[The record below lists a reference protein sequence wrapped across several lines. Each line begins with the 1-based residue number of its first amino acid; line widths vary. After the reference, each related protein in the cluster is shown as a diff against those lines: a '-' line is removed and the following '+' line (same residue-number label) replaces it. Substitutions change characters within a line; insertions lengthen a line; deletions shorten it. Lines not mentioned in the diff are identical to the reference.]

1 MKKFAMLFTLIAVV
15 LFGFVGCGTNP
26 GNSNTSRYQAT
37 TESIYDFYMDN
48 IYKNSQKIGD
58 VVNNS
63 LYETQDN
70 KLQATQVLT
79 SLNQL
84 QSEEVIIIATI
95 QCFNSKNN
103 PKVEYLDFDGMLVFV
118 EQKSPGY
125 NAKLTYKDSML
136 DISIEYSNILVSKGS
151 TNVYDITFENE
162 VVDDV
167 TMTRSAS
174 VEFDSA
180 NSYLK
185 INYSMTMA
193 GVQVQTCK
201 ETIAYRNNEIASR
214 YTIYSSETS
223 GSWQR
228 CLIDSYT
235 TTFKTVAKLSKL
247 KAAEALMGVADLST
261 SFVKASTNDK
271 AGYMYNY
278 DSSSNMPSYVVT
290 KMSGSWLD

>member
-63 LYETQDN
+63 LYETQDD

>member
-63 LYETQDN
+63 LYETQDD

-125 NAKLTYKDSML
+125 NAKLTYKDSMV